1 MPRRETFR
9 YSLKAVPL
17 GNVAKPQALTEGV
30 ARSRRIGETDY
41 KHKKAAVIRL
51 PPFYTL
57 SADNTQS
64 LNFSLPRRERYCC
77 SS

>member
-41 KHKKAAVIRL
+41 KHKKDGSHTTAVL
-51 PPFYTL
+51 FNVT
-57 SADNTQS
+57 
-64 LNFSLPRRERYCC
+64 
-77 SS
+77 

>member
-41 KHKKAAVIRL
+41 KHKKDGSHTTAAFLYVK
-51 PPFYTL
+51 
-57 SADNTQS
+57 
-64 LNFSLPRRERYCC
+64 RR
-77 SS
+77 

>member
-30 ARSRRIGETDY
+30 ARSRKNGGTDY
-41 KHKKAAVIRL
+41 KRKRAAVARL
-51 PPFYTL
+51 
-57 SADNTQS
+57 S
-64 LNFSLPRRERYCC
+64 LFLYLKTGR
-77 SS
+77 